1 MIISYFNLFYN
12 YYNMITLHLGI
23 GEGEVLEI
31 SFNNKIEII
40 DYINEIKERFFN
52 RVWLLANGDEFG
64 NIFITEK
71 IELIILIIDL
81 GIVDFNGC
89 IDLDCFNIHLH
100 EYQSYE
106 DAYKVATDMRE
117 GNPLAYN
124 M

>member
-1 MIISYFNLFYN
+1 
-12 YYNMITLHLGI
+12 MITLHLGI